1 MHNSWGM
8 AYIITSETGY
18 NKPAAEYKR
27 ANISRFVPNAARPI
41 KINLF

>member
-1 MHNSWGM
+1 M

-18 NKPAAEYKR
+18 NKPATEYKR